1 MPALGGGVPN
11 AATEA
16 LRAEMLAEKTVR
28 IFLPPRGI
36 GPTTWTGNAKRQI
49 QIRRRFMLLGQ
60 TLEGMRVWDIR
71 RAVQVWQATPKFKS
85 LPLEI
90 RARGFMAVNALYA
103 GLFEPTVAALQLTD
117 LPQSHRDGP
126 DYLNVLQVW
135 DLPDALALAGERVV
149 RR

>member
-1 MPALGGGVPN
+1 
-11 AATEA
+11 
-16 LRAEMLAEKTVR
+16 
-28 IFLPPRGI
+28 
-36 GPTTWTGNAKRQI
+36 
-49 QIRRRFMLLGQ
+49 
-60 TLEGMRVWDIR
+60 MRVWDIR
-71 RAVQVWQATPKFKS
+71 RAVPGMASNAKFKS
-85 LPLEI
+85 ALEI